1 MPEPT
6 AISIQKNP
14 DQDQERDPR
23 PGQEHF
29 VAPPDEVE
37 VLATDRLD
45 ETAPPTSVWREAWKQ
60 LRRNPIFIAAAL
72 LIALVLLIV
81 AWPSL
86 FTGQDPRF
94 CSGDFSMDPPGGGH
108 PFGYDKQGCDIYA
121 RTIYGAR
128 ASVICGVGATIL
140 FVLIGGTLGAVAG
153 YVGGLLD
160 SLMSR
165 LAEIVY
171 ALPLMLIAIALMT
184 VLETRTIWTVMIIL
198 ASFSWP
204 QAQRIARGSV
214 IQAKNSEYVTAAK
227 ALGVSS
233 FRTLVRHVLPNA
245 AGPLIVVS
253 TISLGVF
260 IVTEATL
267 SYLGVGLSRDV
278 VSWGADIAANQKE
291 IRTSAILFYPA
302 TALALTVLSFIML
315 GDAMRDALDPKA
327 RKR

>member
-1 MPEPT
+1 MPDLT
-6 AISIQKNP
+6 KNR
-14 DQDQERDPR
+14 ETR
-23 PGQEHF
+23 PGQAHF

-45 ETAPPTSVWREAWKQ
+45 ETEAPTSVWRDAWKQ
-60 LRRNPIFIAAAL
+60 LRRNPIFIISAL
-72 LIALVLLIV
+72 LIVFVVLVA

-86 FTGQDPRF
+86 FTGQDPRY
-94 CSGDFSMDPPGGGH
+94 CSGDFSMHKPGSGH
-108 PFGYDKQGCDIYA
+108 PFGFDLQGCDIYA

-128 ASVICGVGATIL
+128 ASVITGLGATLL
-140 FVLIGGTLGAVAG
+140 FVLIGGTLGAISG
-153 YVGGLLD
+153 YYGGVLD
-160 SLMSR
+160 SIVSR
-165 LAEIVY
+165 VAEIFY
-171 ALPLMLIAIALMT
+171 ALPLMLAAIVLMQLLTSRT
-184 VLETRTIWTVMIIL
+184 VWTVMLTL

-204 QAQRIARGSV
+204 QAARIARAAV

-227 ALGVSS
+227 ALGVSN

-267 SYLGVGLSRDV
+267 SYLGVGLSREV
-278 VSWGADIAANQKE
+278 VSWGSDIAEDQKQ
-291 IRTSAILFYPA
+291 IRISAILFYPA

-315 GDAMRDALDPKA
+315 GDAVRDALDPKA